1 MSCTCTAPKIVP
13 GGEQEKMY
21 SDNHPS
27 AAYAMQNE
35 YELWAVTG
43 PVLRISLVA
52 HHGLGTLS
60 TVLQF
65 PHSRVE

>member
-1 MSCTCTAPKIVP
+1 
-13 GGEQEKMY
+13 MY

-27 AAYAMQNE
+27 AAYGMQNE

-43 PVLRISLVA
+43 PVLGISLVT
-52 HHGLGTLS
+52 HHGPGTLS